1 MEQKLDK
8 HVRLEVRSNEDNIRK
23 YIKSRLDAQDNI
35 SEFHNDNPGFDEMII
50 EAILPRLEGLRVNV
64 YVCPLEI

>member
-8 HVRLEVRSNEDNIRK
+8 HVRLEVRSNEDDIRK

-35 SEFHNDNPGFDEMII
+35 SEFNNDHPGFDKMII
-50 EAILPRLEGLRVNV
+50 EAILPRLEGM
-64 YVCPLEI
+64 

>member
-8 HVRLEVRSNEDNIRK
+8 HVRLEVRSNEDDIRK
-23 YIKSRLDAQDNI
+23 YIKSRLDAQNNI

-50 EAILPRLEGLRVNV
+50 QVILPRLEGM
-64 YVCPLEI
+64 